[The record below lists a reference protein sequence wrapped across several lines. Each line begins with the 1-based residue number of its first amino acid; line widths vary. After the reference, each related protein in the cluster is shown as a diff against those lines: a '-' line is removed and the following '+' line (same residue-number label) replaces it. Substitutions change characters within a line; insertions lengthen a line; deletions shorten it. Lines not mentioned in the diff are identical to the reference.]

1 MNAGIE
7 RIKPLKI
14 GRNYHPSHLAIFQH
28 LISVLRV
35 LRVEDP
41 PCPSGHDYAGSF
53 RGPALEVYRIGQEA
67 GGEAPQSRDRGHRS
81 FCLF

>member
-1 MNAGIE
+1 MTAGIE

-14 GRNYHPSHLAIFQH
+14 GRNYHPGHLAIFQP
-28 LISVLRV
+28 LIFMLRV

-41 PCPSGHDYAGSF
+41 PFPSGHDLAG
-53 RGPALEVYRIGQEA
+53 RHTGTAVELYRIGQEA
-67 GGEAPQSRDRGHRS
+67 GGEAPQGRDRGHRS